1 MFKTMVLKEKYINDL
16 ESLIQQGVD
25 LQYGMINELKEEYK
39 ADFVKLSKEEKS
51 LCEGKSFKNK
61 YNAWYNESL
70 MLVKQLMPDRVDDF
84 IMQYRQPKRKE
95 ITFST
100 YTISDYL
107 MDVEIHDAWDNI
119 SVGRKTGLIKIQQ
132 QYSIIVSLKHRFA
145 SSLYDIR
152 QLVQADM
159 MDSEIEAAKHLLKNG
174 FLRAAGAICGVVLEK
189 HLSNVCNKHGLKSKK
204 KNPCVNDFN
213 QLLKDEEVIDTA
225 IWRYICMLGDIRN
238 LCDHH
243 KNEEPRQD
251 QVSDLIIGT
260 DKIIKTVF

>member
-1 MFKTMVLKEKYINDL
+1 MNTKEKYLNDL
-16 ESLIQQGVD
+16 DSLIQRGVD
-25 LQYGMINELKEEYK
+25 LQRGMINELKDEYK
-39 ADFVKLSKEEKS
+39 TEFAKLSKEEKA

-61 YNAWYNESL
+61 YNAWYNEAL
-70 MLVKQLMPDRVDDF
+70 MLVKQLMPDRLDDF
-84 IMQYRQPKRKE
+84 VEQYKQPKRKE
-95 ITFST
+95 ITLST

-107 MDVEIHDAWDNI
+107 LGVETQDYLGSVLIGR
-119 SVGRKTGLIKIQQ
+119 SVGLNKFQQ
-132 QYSIIVSLKHRFA
+132 QYSIIVSLKHRFE

-159 MDSEIEAAKHLLKNG
+159 MDSEIEAAKLLLKNG

-189 HLSNVCNKHGLKSKK
+189 HLATVCDNRGLKLKK
-204 KNPCVNDFN
+204 KNPCINDFN
-213 QLLKDEEVIDTA
+213 QLLKDESVIDTA
-225 IWRYICMLGDIRN
+225 TWRYICMLGDIRN

-251 QVSDLIIGT
+251 QVSDLILGT

>member
-1 MFKTMVLKEKYINDL
+1 MNFMFKTMVLKEKYINDL

-107 MDVEIHDAWDNI
+107 MDVETHDAWDNI
-119 SVGRKTGLIKIQQ
+119 SVGRKTGLTKFQQ
-132 QYSIIVSLKHRFA
+132 QYSIIVSLKLRFA

-204 KNPCVNDFN
+204 KNPCINDFN
-213 QLLKDEEVIDTA
+213 CRSKYLFFSPGGPIPHNMAKTFDGPPTLERSGSEHRRAVTSFLSEKG
-225 IWRYICMLGDIRN
+225 RLG
-238 LCDHH
+238 
-243 KNEEPRQD
+243 
-251 QVSDLIIGT
+251 
-260 DKIIKTVF
+260 